1 MTSMNWTGL
10 PRPSSAHAF
19 PLCCAVAALFA
30 CLTTTSIVQAQT
42 ADDPTF
48 RRDATVKVHTADETT
63 VPKTTR
69 PLTPSDKLRAP
80 FPPEKTGCAHLVN
93 NVWESVPC
101 ATEEYKK
108 AHYMPPPVLAN
119 SIQST
124 AHRGLMFIIEKP
136 CCRIESTTITSPF
149 DWGSVSV
156 NQTSDPATATEE
168 SGGVSSAFSIQ
179 TNTNTFACAP
189 CKSGSP
195 FAATAGVPNS
205 ASEKGDSGW
214 VQFVYQ
220 QFKTGS
226 SAGKGNTRLCVWNVD
241 VTIAQNT
248 SNSGPGY
255 ASTCVYPSA
264 SEAVAPLDGSGSAI
278 GGAEVIGYVQCPT
291 AGSYSGC
298 TLWVVAQLPW
308 SPGSGWWAISAP
320 DTMGLAGNWFN
331 VGGTI
336 LGSGGGNEA
345 IFTGSQFQ
353 QEVRAYSCYS
363 SPTSATGYAP
373 TACPNPSPYN
383 FFAHYFELT
392 ASPAS
397 YDPTGESN
405 NLTNDPVTISC
416 GDYDCWMSYNSTN

>member
-1 MTSMNWTGL
+1 
-10 PRPSSAHAF
+10 
-19 PLCCAVAALFA
+19 VAALLTF
-30 CLTTTSIVQAQT
+30 LTTASTAWAQAG
-42 ADDPTF
+42 DDPTF
-48 RRDATVKVHTADETT
+48 RRDATITVHYPDETT
-63 VPKTTR
+63 VAKTAR

-80 FPPEKTGCAHLVN
+80 FPPEKTGCFHLVDN
-93 NVWESVPC
+93 AWVSVPC
-101 ATEEYKK
+101 ATDEDMK
-108 AHYMPPPVLAN
+108 AHKMPPPVLAN

-124 AHRGLMFIIEKP
+124 PHRGMIFIDEHP
-136 CCRIESTTITSPF
+136 CCSIKSTTITSPF
-149 DWGSVSV
+149 DWGSVAI
-156 NQTSDPATATEE
+156 NQTSDPYTATEE
-168 SGGVSSAFSIQ
+168 SGSVSSAFSIQ

-195 FAATAGVPNS
+195 FAAISGIPNS

-220 QFKTGS
+220 QFQTGS

-241 VTIAQNT
+241 VTVANNT
-248 SNSGPGY
+248 NNAAGY
-255 ASTCVYPSA
+255 APTCVFPSQ
-264 SEAVAPLDGSGSAI
+264 SEAVAPLDGSGAAN

-291 AGSYSGC
+291 SSYDNC

-320 DTMGLAGNWFN
+320 DSMGLAGNWLN

-336 LGSGGGNEA
+336 LGSGGGNTA

-353 QEVRAYSCYS
+353 QVVRAYSCYT
-363 SPTSATGYAP
+363 SPTSATGYVP
-373 TACPNPSPYN
+373 TACPNPTPWN
-383 FFAHYFELT
+383 LFARYFELT